1 MREDPIMMWEYC
13 AVPKDLQIKDELTMK
28 MMEDSTGITFI
39 MQGQQGQQQDPR
51 ILVKEK
57 RYE

>member
-1 MREDPIMMWEYC
+1 MMSEDPIMMWEYS

-51 ILVKEK
+51 ILVK
-57 RYE
+57 